1 MDNFKGFP
9 TLIAMEQD
17 RVIVIGAGMGGL
29 AAAIRLAASGLKVT
43 VLEAAATPGGKARAI
58 PSPAGPVDTGPTV
71 LTMRHVFD
79 ALFALN
85 GERLDDHATL
95 LPQRIL
101 ARHWWPGSPALDL
114 TTDRAENAENIRAL
128 AGPREA
134 AAFLKFDA
142 TAEALYQAFD
152 APVMQAA
159 RPDLPAIAR
168 AALRKPALWPAL
180 LPGLSLHG
188 WLKTQFRDPRLIQL
202 FARYATYVGGRP
214 ARSPAVLSLIWRA
227 EARGVW
233 AVEGGMHHLATALA
247 ALAERMGVTFRYG
260 TPATRIQRQN
270 GHVTGVQIADGR
282 TLPCTSVVFNGDPAA
297 LTEGRMGTAAAASLP
312 RKAAHPRSLSAL
324 VWAFASEAR
333 GDKAPHL
340 THHNLFFTAN
350 PEAEFG
356 PIGQGRMPEAP
367 TLYLCAEDRIRDPRA
382 RAMSVPV
389 ADPASGPASDPAFG
403 PERFEIIL
411 NAPAGLPALRPEDFQ
426 KCRQITFDRLARMGL
441 TLTPPGPEALSTP
454 ATLDRLFPASGGA
467 IYGRSPEGMMASFQ
481 RPPARTA
488 LPGLYLAGGGAHPGA
503 GVPMAALS
511 AKHAAEAI
519 MQDRISA
526 SKSAPTA
533 MPGGISTASPTTGA
547 ARSRS

>member
-1 MDNFKGFP
+1 MDNFKAFP
-9 TLIAMEQD
+9 KLSRMEQD

-95 LPQRIL
+95 VPQRIL
-101 ARHWWPGSPALDL
+101 ARHWWPDSSALDL
-114 TTDRAENAENIRAL
+114 TTDSAENAENIRAF

-142 TAEALYQAFD
+142 TAEALHQAFD

-168 AALRKPALWPAL
+168 AALRQPRLWPAL
-180 LPGLSLHG
+180 LPGLSLQR
-188 WLKTQFRDPRLIQL
+188 WLRTQFRDPRLIQL

-233 AVEGGMHHLATALA
+233 AVEGGMHHLAMALT
-247 ALAERMGVTFRYG
+247 ALAERMGVAFRFS
-260 TPATRIQRQN
+260 TQATRIQRQN

-297 LTEGRMGTAAAASLP
+297 LTEGRMGSAAAASLP
-312 RKAAHPRSLSAL
+312 RTASHPRSLSAL
-324 VWAFASEAR
+324 VWAFASEAQ
-333 GDKAPHL
+333 GDKAAHL
-340 THHNLFFTAN
+340 VHHNLFFTAD

-367 TLYLCAEDRIRDPRA
+367 TLYLCAEDRIHDPRA
-382 RAMSVPV
+382 RAI
-389 ADPASGPASDPAFG
+389 AGPISG

-426 KCRQITFDRLARMGL
+426 TCRQITFDRLSRMGL
-441 TLTPPGPEALSTP
+441 TLTPPGSEALTSP
-454 ATLDRLFPASGGA
+454 ATLDRLFPASRGA
-467 IYGRSPEGMMASFQ
+467 IYGRSPEGTMASFQ

-533 MPGGISTASPTTGA
+533 TPGGISTASRMTGA